1 MSQTKAQ
8 LLGPLVGSNIDV
20 EGDLNFDSGTF
31 KVDPTNNRVGIN
43 NANPTKTLDVGGDT
57 QVADLYY
64 TADYPT
70 IRPTLDLAFDKVKR
84 LDSRVTFTRTSTA
97 TYVDENGIIQTA
109 AVDEPRFDH
118 DPATGESLGLL
129 IEESRTNLIDNS
141 TDFATWND
149 GTGSGPNL
157 TLRWI
162 QSNVAIAP
170 DGTNTAS
177 KLIPSTESDNQRI
190 FKVIGSTNQYLN
202 QILTFSVFA
211 KAGEYT
217 KIYLRNDSGGV
228 SGIYVNLLDGTVIS
242 VSDQSIAYSITPY
255 PNGWYKITLTGQE
268 TDSGSGH
275 VPWISVVNDSDS
287 YNYAGDGSDDGVY
300 IWGAQVELGS
310 FPTSYIPT
318 SGSTVTRSRDIMSI
332 TGSSF
337 TSFINNDEGTWSIDY
352 KNVGTG
358 AGLLLISDGTSGG
371 RYMQLNIASDT
382 QVSAN
387 LVNGS
392 TVVTLSQNPIAS
404 SRNNFTKIAFAVKEN
419 DFAFSANGNT
429 TLTDTTNVSL
439 PIPTSLTLYYAP
451 SIGSLF
457 PYAYFRRLTYYP
469 RRLNNSQ
476 LQNIT
481 L

>member
-31 KVDPTNNRVGIN
+31 KVDPTNDRVGIN

-70 IRPTLDLAFDKVKR
+70 IRPTLDLVFDKVKR

-97 TYVDENGIIQTA
+97 TYVGADGLINTA

-118 DPATGESLGLL
+118 DPVTGESLGLL
-129 IEESRTNLIDNS
+129 IEESRTNRFSNS
-141 TDFATWND
+141 TTYA
-149 GTGSGPNL
+149 GTGWNL
-157 TLRWI
+157 
-162 QSNVAIAP
+162 QSTNGVTTNTTDVVAP
-170 DGTNTAS
+170 DGSLTATKWQPTTSTVQYIYAGTNGALGTFTYTMSVWVKTPAGE
-177 KLIPSTESDNQRI
+177 ST
-190 FKVIGSTNQYLN
+190 
-202 QILTFSVFA
+202 TFSMNLFSPTQSPGAAAFTATDTWQRFSWTFTAQNQTTAYPVLV
-211 KAGEYT
+211 EQLN
-217 KIYLRNDSGGV
+217 KIL
-228 SGIYVNLLDGTVIS
+228 
-242 VSDQSIAYSITPY
+242 
-255 PNGWYKITLTGQE
+255 
-268 TDSGSGH
+268 
-275 VPWISVVNDSDS
+275 
-287 YNYAGDGSDDGVY
+287 Y
-300 IWGAQVELGS
+300 IWGPQIEAGS

-358 AGLLLISDGTSGG
+358 AGLLLISDGTNGG

-382 QVSAN
+382 QVSAS

-392 TVVTLSQNPIAS
+392 TAVTLSQNPIAS